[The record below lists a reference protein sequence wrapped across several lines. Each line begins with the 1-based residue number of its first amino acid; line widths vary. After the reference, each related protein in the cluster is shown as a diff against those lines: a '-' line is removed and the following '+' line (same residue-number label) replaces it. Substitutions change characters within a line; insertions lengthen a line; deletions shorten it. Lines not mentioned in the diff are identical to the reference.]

1 MFSGSEHSRMAR
13 RSLHS
18 RTPSNHRQRPRRDQQ
33 AAVDR
38 LRRRRRSGM
47 GRKLELRPRQ
57 QQTVG
62 KFQ

>member
-1 MFSGSEHSRMAR
+1 MAR
-13 RSLHS
+13 RSLHA

-62 KFQ
+62 KFK